1 MADYLPLISRAVANL
16 QSDTPDARRA
26 IYERARAALD
36 QQLRSLDP
44 PLSEDAISQERVSLD
59 DAIARVEAERVAAAM
74 PSFLDQLRA
83 AETSATADEPLPP
96 DEVPQGMDTGDVER
110 PDHDRSTPF
119 QRNVPPAADRDP
131 DPSFDAGD
139 APDPALRPARPRIDT
154 PAPKPDRS
162 ARNRTIV
169 MGAVL
174 GLVIAGIAGIALVT
188 KDRSQAPDAQPRTS
202 QPDAPAG
209 SGDRKFGDRVGGDA
223 LPSNNQARAPQQP
236 QQPAQTPAA
245 QGQPGVPV
253 AQRAILYEESA
264 ENPRVPVVY
273 NGRAVWRL
281 DSVNVG
287 QGQPAET
294 AIRADVEIPD
304 AGFNL
309 TMIIRRNVDA
319 TLPASHLV
327 QLSFATASDARAV
340 RDVGV
345 LQMKQDENARGQ
357 PLAGLPVPVTPDV
370 YLIGLSNIR
379 PDVQRNVAA
388 LKENGWIDLPV
399 RFASGRRAIIAI
411 ERGVSG
417 ERTVREAFQAWGQ

>member
-16 QSDTPDARRA
+16 QSDTPESRRA

-36 QQLRSLDP
+36 HQLRSLDP
-44 PLSEDAISQERVSLD
+44 PLSEDAIAQERVSLD

-74 PSFLDQLRA
+74 PSFLDELRA
-83 AETSATADEPLPP
+83 AEPRADEALPP
-96 DEVPQGMDTGDVER
+96 SEILDEAVDPE
-110 PDHDRSTPF
+110 
-119 QRNVPPAADRDP
+119 PPAPVSEAPRAEP
-131 DPSFDAGD
+131 DEDDAVV
-139 APDPALRPARPRIDT
+139 RPARPRIDA

-169 MGAVL
+169 MGVVL
-174 GLVIAGIAGIALVT
+174 GLVIAAIAGVALVT
-188 KDRSQAPDAQPRTS
+188 KDRAPETQPRTTAAEP
-202 QPDAPAG
+202 QAG
-209 SGDRKFGDRVGGDA
+209 GDRKFADRVGGEA
-223 LPSNNQARAPQQP
+223 PPPAGTPANGASQGQAAP
-236 QQPAQTPAA
+236 PAQQAAPPAQSGSQA
-245 QGQPGVPV
+245 VPV

-264 ENPRVPVVY
+264 DNPRVPVVY
-273 NGRAVWRL
+273 NGRVVWRL

-294 AIRADVEIPD
+294 AIRADIEVPD

-309 TMIIRRNVDA
+309 TMILRRNTDA

-379 PDVQRNVAA
+379 TDVQRNVAA
-388 LKENGWIDLPV
+388 IKENGWIDLPV

-411 ERGVSG
+411 ERGISG
-417 ERTVREAFQAWGQ
+417 ERTIREAFTAWGQ